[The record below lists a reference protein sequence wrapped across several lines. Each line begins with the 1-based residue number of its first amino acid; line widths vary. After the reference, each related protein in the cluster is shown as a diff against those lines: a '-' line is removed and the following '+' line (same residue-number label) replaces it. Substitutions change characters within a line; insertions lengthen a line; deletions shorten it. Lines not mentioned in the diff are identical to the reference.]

1 MPFAKIIY
9 FKGKTKDET
18 YLKRN
23 ETYVEA
29 MRRETYVS
37 LQANERLKNKNVHNS
52 FIINYIKK
60 RMRSFKAKTTAF
72 CIGLCLLGA
81 ATAERAQAAP
91 ERVSAV
97 EQTKLATGR
106 VSDSQSP
113 LIGATVMEKGTSNG
127 TITDMDGKFTLNVRS
142 GATLVISY
150 VGYVTQEIKAG
161 TDMRITLS
169 EDGHSV
175 NEVIVIGY
183 GTQRREAV
191 TGSVANVS
199 GEKLNQFAATNA
211 AQALQGRVAGVLMT
225 QTSSKPGEEM
235 QIRIR
240 GQRSLTASN
249 DPLIVLDGIPF
260 MGQLSDINPA
270 DIKSMDILKDAS
282 ATAIYGSRGANGVIL
297 ITTEKGSMGTPAKVS
312 YNGYVSFKKIFSKY
326 PMMDGPTFS
335 KFRKAAGLYQNS
347 LDEDDNTNTDWQD
360 LYYQTGVSH
369 NHDVSVSGGT
379 NGGSYSFGAGYYHDE
394 SVVPTEGYDRV
405 SVRGNFDQMVGKW
418 FRFGLST
425 NNSYRK
431 SQGVNDMYGVLSKSP
446 LASPYDEN
454 GNLKRYISLPAD
466 DQTVVTKETVK
477 RDKDVWLNE
486 NKGIGTYNTLF
497 GEVKCP
503 WVEGLSYRI
512 NIGLNFRSSKGGNFT
527 GTGVN
532 NKDANAVNGAG
543 ISENQTRNW
552 TVENLVTFDRTF
564 AEKHNLNVVGMYS
577 AEQTTYE
584 STGAS
589 AQGIPADFFQYYAL
603 DKATGQLNVNNYNY
617 WQSGLMSWMGR
628 VMYSYDNKYM
638 LSVALRSDASSRLAK
653 GHQWHTY
660 PAVSAGWNI
669 ARESFMEN
677 LTWIDN
683 LKLRVG
689 YGETSNQSVN
699 PYSTLGGLAVRNY
712 NFGSTYKAGY
722 YVNALP
728 NPELG
733 WEYSKTWNFGLDFS
747 LLSGRLFGSFEYYIQ
762 KTKDILLDVTMPS
775 TSGVNSY
782 TGNIGNTENKG
793 FELTLNGIIIDNKDG
808 WKWEAGINLY
818 ANRNKL
824 TKLTGA
830 DVVKPDGT
838 KEPERDEA
846 NRWFVGHPIDVIF
859 DYEYEGLWNESDLK
873 TGPDGKT
880 NLDILEP
887 GGNLGMIKVKYTGDY
902 DANGM
907 PVRAIGADDRQI
919 MSMEPDLIGG
929 FNTTVGYKSF
939 DLTMIG
945 AFQIG
950 GKLIS
955 AIHSSNG
962 YLNMLTGRRGQ
973 LDVDYWTPENTG
985 AKYPKPGGIQ
995 SGDNPKYGSTLG
1007 YFDAGYLKV
1016 RAITLGYNFDN
1027 LKAVKDFGITRLR
1040 LYATVQNPFVLF
1052 SPFNNESGLDPETN
1066 SWATQ
1071 NTAVAVEG
1079 YNGKHRMPIVG
1090 YNTPATRNF
1099 LFGINL
1105 TF

>member
-1 MPFAKIIY
+1 MHVNLRKSV
-9 FKGKTKDET
+9 
-18 YLKRN
+18 LC
-23 ETYVEA
+23 V
-29 MRRETYVS
+29 
-37 LQANERLKNKNVHNS
+37 
-52 FIINYIKK
+52 
-60 RMRSFKAKTTAF
+60 
-72 CIGLCLLGA
+72 GLCSLAGLMGTPQT
-81 ATAERAQAAP
+81 ATAAP
-91 ERVSAV
+91 DSQSVTAV
-97 EQTKLATGR
+97 QQTKKVTGR
-106 VSDSQSP
+106 VSDSMGT
-113 LIGATVMEKGTSNG
+113 LIGATIMEKGTTNG
-127 TITDMDGKFTLNVRS
+127 VVTDYDGNFSINVQP
-142 GATLVISY
+142 GATLVVSY
-150 VGYVTQEIKAG
+150 VGYVSQEIKVG
-161 TDMRITLS
+161 NQSNLNIML
-169 EDGHSV
+169 EDEGRNL
-175 NEVIVIGY
+175 NEVVVIGY

-191 TGSVANVS
+191 TGSVANVN
-199 GEKLNQFAATNA
+199 GEKLNQIAATNA

-225 QTSSKPGEEM
+225 QTGSKPGDEM

-240 GQRSLTASN
+240 GQRSLSASN

-260 MGQLSDINPA
+260 MGQLSDINPT

-282 ATAIYGSRGANGVIL
+282 ATAIYGSRGANGVII
-297 ITTEKGSMGTPAKVS
+297 ITTAKGNQGVPAKVS
-312 YNGYVSFKKIFSKY
+312 YNGYVSFKTVFHKY

-335 KFRKAAGLYQNS
+335 KFREYAGLYKNS
-347 LDEDDNTNTDWQD
+347 LDESDNTNTDWQD

-369 NHDVSVSGGT
+369 NHDVSVAGGT

-394 SVVPTEGYDRV
+394 SVVPTEGYDRI
-405 SVRGNFDQMVGKW
+405 SVRGNFDQTVGKW

-431 SQGVNDMYGVLSKSP
+431 TQGVNDMYGVLSKSP
-446 LASPYDEN
+446 LTSPYDEN
-454 GNLKRYISLPAD
+454 GELRRYVSLPAD
-466 DQTVVTKETVK
+466 DQSVVTKETVE

-486 NKGIGTYNTLF
+486 NKGIGSYNTLF

-503 WVEGLSYRI
+503 WIEGLSYRI
-512 NIGLNFRSSKGGNFT
+512 NIGLNFRSSKGGSFT

-532 NKDANAVNGAG
+532 NKDPKAVNGG
-543 ISENQTRNW
+543 SISENQTYNW
-552 TVENLVTFDRTF
+552 AVENLITYDHTF

-584 STGAS
+584 STGAN
-589 AQGIPADFFQYYAL
+589 AQDIPADYFQYFAL
-603 DKATGQLNVNNYNY
+603 DKATGQANLTGYNY
-617 WQSGLMSWMGR
+617 WQSGLISWMGR

-669 ARESFMEN
+669 AREDFMRD

-689 YGETSNQSVN
+689 YGETSNQSIN

-712 NFGSTYKAGY
+712 NFGDTYKAGY

-747 LLSGRLFGSFEYYIQ
+747 LFNGRLSGSLEYYSQ
-762 KTKDILLDVTMPS
+762 KTNDILLDVSLPS
-775 TSGVNSY
+775 TSGVSSY

-793 FELTLNGIIIDNKDG
+793 FELTLNGVIIDNKNG
-808 WKWEAGINLY
+808 WNWEAGINLY
-818 ANRNKL
+818 QNRNKL

-830 DVVKPDGT
+830 VDENGKPV
-838 KEPERDEA
+838 PDEG
-846 NRWFVGHPIDVIF
+846 NRWFPGHPIDVIY
-859 DYEYEGLWNESDLK
+859 DYKYIGLWQAGEEDLM
-873 TGPDGKT
+873 
-880 NLDILEP
+880 NVLEP
-887 GGNLGMIKVKYTGDY
+887 GGNIGMIKVAHDKALDE
-902 DANGM
+902 NGK
-907 PVRAIGADDRQI
+907 PTRQIGAEDREI

-929 FNTTVGYKSF
+929 FNTTVAYKNL
-939 DLTMIG
+939 DLTVIG

-955 AIHSSNG
+955 AIHSANG

-973 LDVDYWTPENTG
+973 LDVDYWTENNTG

-1016 RAITLGYNFDN
+1016 RAITLGYNFTD
-1027 LKAVKDFGITRLR
+1027 LKPIKDLGISRLR

-1066 SWATQ
+1066 SYANQ
-1071 NTAVAVEG
+1071 NTAVGIDG
-1079 YNGKHRMPIVG
+1079 YLGKHKMPIVG

-1099 LFGINL
+1099 LFGVNV

>member
-1 MPFAKIIY
+1 MHVNLRKINCLIV
-9 FKGKTKDET
+9 
-18 YLKRN
+18 LC
-23 ETYVEA
+23 
-29 MRRETYVS
+29 
-37 LQANERLKNKNVHNS
+37 S
-52 FIINYIKK
+52 FFGVT
-60 RMRSFKAKTTAF
+60 STTQ
-72 CIGLCLLGA
+72 A
-81 ATAERAQAAP
+81 ATEPVGTPSIEEVQQSKK
-91 ERVSAV
+91 V
-97 EQTKLATGR
+97 TGKVR
-106 VSDSQSP
+106 DSEGE

-127 TITDMDGKFTLNVRS
+127 VITDYNGNFSIDVSPN
-142 GATLVISY
+142 ATLVVSY
-150 VGYVTQEIKAG
+150 VGYVTQEIRVGNQSNINIVLDAEG
-161 TDMRITLS
+161 GNL
-169 EDGHSV
+169 
-175 NEVIVIGY
+175 NEVVVIGY

-191 TGSVANVS
+191 TGSVANVN
-199 GEKLNQFAATNA
+199 GEKLNQIAATNA
-211 AQALQGRVAGVLMT
+211 AQALQGRIAGVLMT
-225 QTSSKPGEEM
+225 QTSTQPGAEM

-240 GQRSLTASN
+240 GQRSLSASN

-260 MGQLSDINPA
+260 MGQLSDINPS
-270 DIKSMDILKDAS
+270 DIKSIDILKDAS
-282 ATAIYGSRGANGVIL
+282 ATAIYGSRGANGVII
-297 ITTEKGSMGTPAKVS
+297 ITTVKGSQGTPAKVS
-312 YNGYVSFKKIFSKY
+312 YNGYVSFKKVFHKY
-326 PMMDGPTFS
+326 PMMDGPTFA
-335 KFRKAAGLYQNS
+335 KFRKYAGKYQNS

-369 NHDVSVSGGT
+369 NHDVSVAGGT

-394 SVVPTEGYDRV
+394 SPVPTQAYDRV

-425 NNSYRK
+425 NTSYRK
-431 SQGVNDMYGVLSKSP
+431 TQGVNDMYGVLSKSP

-454 GNLKRYISLPAD
+454 GNIKRFVTLPAD
-466 DQTVVTKETVK
+466 DQSVVTKDVVEK
-477 RDKDVWLNE
+477 YKDVWLNE

-512 NIGLNFRSSKGGNFT
+512 NVGLNFRSSKGGNFT

-532 NKDANAVNGAG
+532 NKDENAVNGGG

-552 TVENLVTFDRTF
+552 AVENIVTFDRTF
-564 AEKHNLNVVGMYS
+564 AEKHNINIVGMYS
-577 AEQTTYE
+577 AEETTYE

-589 AQGIPADFFQYYAL
+589 AQNIPADYFQYYAL
-603 DKATGQLNVNNYNY
+603 DKATGEVNLNNYNY

-638 LSVALRSDASSRLAK
+638 LSAALRSDASSRLAK

-669 ARESFMEN
+669 SREEFMEPI
-677 LTWIDN
+677 TWVDN

-689 YGETSNQSVN
+689 YGETSNQSIS

-712 NFGSTYKAGY
+712 NFGSTYMAGY

-728 NPELG
+728 NTELG
-733 WEYSKTWNFGLDFS
+733 WEYSKTWNFGIDFS
-747 LLSGRLFGSFEYYIQ
+747 LFSGRLYGSLEYYIQ
-762 KTKDILLDVTMPS
+762 KTNDILLDVSLPS
-775 TSGVNSY
+775 TSGVSSF
-782 TGNIGNTENKG
+782 TGNIGKTENKG
-793 FELTLNGIIIDNKDG
+793 WEFTLNGIILDNKNG
-808 WKWEAGINLY
+808 WHWEAGINLY

-824 TKLTGA
+824 TALASGE
-830 DVVKPDGT
+830 D
-838 KEPERDEA
+838 RDEG
-846 NRWFVGHPIDVIF
+846 NRWFVGHPIDVIY
-859 DYEYEGLWNESDLK
+859 DYEYDGLWNAEDVYK
-873 TGPDGKT
+873 VTVKNADGTTTETT
-880 NLDILEP
+880 NFAILEP
-887 GGNLGMIKVKYTGDY
+887 GGNLGMIKVKYNDDVL
-902 DANGM
+902 DANGV
-907 PVRAIGADDRQI
+907 PTRAIGSDDRRI

-929 FNTTVGYKSF
+929 FNTTVGYKNF
-939 DLTMIG
+939 DLNVIG

-973 LDVDYWTPENTG
+973 LDIDYWTEENTG

-1007 YFDAGYLKV
+1007 YFDAGYLKI
-1016 RAITLGYNFDN
+1016 RAITLGYNFDK
-1027 LKAVKDFGITRLR
+1027 LKAVKDLGISRLR
-1040 LYATVQNPFVLF
+1040 LYATIQNPFVLF

-1066 SWATQ
+1066 SWANE
-1071 NTAVAVEG
+1071 NTAVAYGE
-1079 YNGKHRMPIVG
+1079 YSGKHRMPIVG

-1099 LFGINL
+1099 LFGVNV

>member
-1 MPFAKIIY
+1 M
-9 FKGKTKDET
+9 
-18 YLKRN
+18 
-23 ETYVEA
+23 
-29 MRRETYVS
+29 
-37 LQANERLKNKNVHNS
+37 
-52 FIINYIKK
+52 
-60 RMRSFKAKTTAF
+60 SFKAKKTVL
-72 CIGLCLLGA
+72 CLGLCFLGI
-81 ATAERAQAAP
+81 
-91 ERVSAV
+91 VSAQQV
-97 EQTKLATGR
+97 SAAAGVASVQQTMQASGHVT
-106 VSDSQSP
+106 DSQGP

-127 TITDMDGKFTLNVRS
+127 TVTDFEGNFSLNVKP
-142 GATLVISY
+142 GATLVVSY
-150 VGYVTQEIKAG
+150 VGYISQEVKAG
-161 TDMRITLS
+161 SNMHVNLK
-169 EDGHSV
+169 EDGHVV
-175 NEVIVIGY
+175 NEVVVIGY

-191 TGSVANVS
+191 TGSVANVN
-199 GEKLNQFAATNA
+199 GEKLNQVAASNA

-240 GQRSLTASN
+240 GQRSLSASN

-282 ATAIYGSRGANGVIL
+282 ATAIYGSRGANGVII
-297 ITTEKGSMGTPAKVS
+297 ITTVKGSQGTPAKVS
-312 YNGYVSFKKIFSKY
+312 YNGYVSFKKVFHKY

-335 KFRKAAGLYQNS
+335 KFRQYAGLYQNS
-347 LDEDDNTNTDWQD
+347 LDENDNTSTDWQD
-360 LYYQTGVSH
+360 LYYQTGVSY

-394 SVVPTEGYDRV
+394 SVVPTEGYDRI
-405 SVRGNFDQMVGKW
+405 SVRGNFDQSVGKY

-431 SQGVNDMYGVLSKSP
+431 TKGVNDMYGVLSKSP

-454 GNLKRYISLPAD
+454 GNLKRFVTLPAD
-466 DQTVVTKETVK
+466 DQSVVTKETVE
-477 RDKDVWLNE
+477 RDQEVWLNE
-486 NKGIGTYNTLF
+486 NKGIGSYNTLF
-497 GEVKCP
+497 GELKCP
-503 WVEGLSYRI
+503 WIEGLSYRI

-532 NKDANAVNGAG
+532 NKDENAINGGG

-552 TVENLVTFDRTF
+552 AIENLLTYDHTF
-564 AEKHNLNVVGMYS
+564 AEKHNLNVVAMYS
-577 AEQTTYE
+577 AEETTYE

-589 AQGIPADFFQYYAL
+589 AQGIPADYFQYYAL
-603 DKATGQLNVNNYNY
+603 DKATGEVNLNNYNY
-617 WQSGLMSWMGR
+617 WQSGLVSWMGR

-638 LSVALRSDASSRLAK
+638 ISAALRSDASSRLAK

-677 LTWIDN
+677 LKWIDN

-689 YGETSNQSVN
+689 YGETSNQSIN
-699 PYSTLGGLAVRNY
+699 PYSTLGGLAIRNY

-747 LLSGRLFGSFEYYIQ
+747 LFNGRLYGSIEYYTQ
-762 KTKDILLDVTMPS
+762 KTKDILLDVSLPS
-775 TSGVNSY
+775 TSGVSSF

-793 FELTLNGIIIDNKDG
+793 FELTLNGIIIDNKNG
-808 WKWEAGINLY
+808 WNWEAGINLY

-824 TKLTGA
+824 TKLTG
-830 DVVKPDGT
+830 T
-838 KEPERDEA
+838 EPIILPNGQEKKERDEA
-846 NRWFVGHPIDVIF
+846 NRWFVGYPIDVIY
-859 DYEYEGLWNESDLK
+859 DYEYEGLWQEGD
-873 TGPDGKT
+873 PY
-880 NLDILEP
+880 LDILEP
-887 GGNLGMIKVKYTGDY
+887 GGNVGMIKVKYRGDASLGDY
-902 DANGM
+902 EADGVT
-907 PVRAIGADDRQI
+907 PSRAIGAEDRQI

-929 FNTTVGYKSF
+929 FNTTVGYKGF
-939 DLTMIG
+939 DLTVIG

-1007 YFDAGYLKV
+1007 YFNAGYLKF
-1016 RAITLGYNFDN
+1016 RTITLGYNFDN
-1027 LKAVKDFGITRLR
+1027 LRCIKDLGISRLR

-1066 SWATQ
+1066 SWANQ
-1071 NTAVAVEG
+1071 NTAVPVDG
-1079 YNGKHRMPIVG
+1079 YTGKHKMPIVG

-1099 LFGINL
+1099 LFGVNV

>member
-1 MPFAKIIY
+1 M
-9 FKGKTKDET
+9 
-18 YLKRN
+18 
-23 ETYVEA
+23 
-29 MRRETYVS
+29 
-37 LQANERLKNKNVHNS
+37 
-52 FIINYIKK
+52 
-60 RMRSFKAKTTAF
+60 SFKAKKTAL
-72 CIGLCLLGA
+72 CVGLCLIGMIGAQQASA
-81 ATAERAQAAP
+81 ATESVASVQQTRQASGH
-91 ERVSAV
+91 V
-97 EQTKLATGR
+97 T
-106 VSDSQSP
+106 DSQGP
-113 LIGATVMEKGTSNG
+113 LIGATVMEKGTTNG
-127 TITDMDGKFTLNVRS
+127 TVTDFGGNFTLNVKP

-150 VGYVTQEIKAG
+150 VGYETQEVKESSHVSVILK
-161 TDMRITLS
+161 
-169 EDGHSV
+169 EDGHVV
-175 NEVIVIGY
+175 NEVVVIGY

-191 TGSVANVS
+191 TGSVANIG
-199 GEKLNQFAATNA
+199 GEKLNQVAATNA

-240 GQRSLTASN
+240 GQRSLSASN

-260 MGQLSDINPA
+260 MGQLSDINPS
-270 DIKSMDILKDAS
+270 DIKSLDILKDAS
-282 ATAIYGSRGANGVIL
+282 ATAIYGSRGANGVII
-297 ITTEKGSMGTPAKVS
+297 ITTVKGTQGTPAKVS
-312 YNGYVSFKKIFSKY
+312 YNGYVSFKKVFHKY
-326 PMMDGPTFS
+326 PMMDGPAFS
-335 KFRKAAGLYQNS
+335 KMRQYAGLYQNS
-347 LDEDDNTNTDWQD
+347 LDENDNTNTDWQD

-369 NHDVSVSGGT
+369 NHDVSVAGGT

-405 SVRGNFDQMVGKW
+405 SVRGNFDQMVGKY

-466 DQTVVTKETVK
+466 DQSVVTKETVE
-477 RDKDVWLNE
+477 RDKEVWLNE
-486 NKGIGTYNTLF
+486 NKGIGSYNTIF
-497 GEVKCP
+497 GELKCP
-503 WVEGLSYRI
+503 WIEGLSYRI

-532 NKDANAVNGAG
+532 NKDANAVNGGG

-552 TVENLVTFDRTF
+552 AVENLLTFDRTF
-564 AEKHNLNVVGMYS
+564 AEKHNLNVVAMYS

-584 STGAS
+584 SSGAGV
-589 AQGIPADFFQYYAL
+589 QDIPADYFQYYAL
-603 DKATGQLNVNNYNY
+603 DKAVGQVNLNNYNY
-617 WQSGLMSWMGR
+617 WQSGLVSWMGR

-638 LSVALRSDASSRLAK
+638 ISAALRSDASSRLAK

-669 ARESFMEN
+669 ARESFMEGTKN
-677 LTWIDN
+677 WLDN
-683 LKLRVG
+683 LKLRIG
-689 YGETSNQSVN
+689 YGETSNQSIN

-747 LLSGRLFGSFEYYIQ
+747 LFNGRLSGSFEYYTQ
-762 KTKDILLDVTMPS
+762 KTNDILLDVSLPS
-775 TSGVNSY
+775 TSGVSSY
-782 TGNIGNTENKG
+782 VGNIGNTQNKG
-793 FELTLNGIIIDNKDG
+793 WELTLNGIIIDNKNG
-808 WKWEAGINLY
+808 WNWEAGINLY
-818 ANRNKL
+818 QNRNKL

-830 DVVKPDGT
+830 VDANGNPVPD
-838 KEPERDEA
+838 KA
-846 NRWFVGHPIDVIF
+846 NRWFIDQPIDVIY
-859 DYEYEGLWNESDLK
+859 DYKYDGLWNESDVYPVTIK
-873 TGPDGKT
+873 NEDGTTTETT
-880 NLDILEP
+880 NFAILEP
-887 GGNLGMIKVKYTGDY
+887 GGNIGMIKVAHERALDE
-902 DANGM
+902 NGV
-907 PVRAIGADDRQI
+907 PTRQIGEDDREV

-929 FNTTVGYKSF
+929 FNTTVGYKGF
-939 DLTMIG
+939 DLTIIG

-955 AIHSSNG
+955 AIHSANG

-973 LDVDYWTPENTG
+973 LDVDYWTEQNTG

-1007 YFDAGYLKV
+1007 YFNAGYLKF

-1027 LKAVKDFGITRLR
+1027 LKAIKNFGISRLR

-1066 SWATQ
+1066 SFATQ
-1071 NTAVAVEG
+1071 NTAVGIDG
-1079 YNGKHRMPIVG
+1079 YTGKHKMPIVG

-1099 LFGINL
+1099 IFGLNL

>member
-1 MPFAKIIY
+1 MHVNLRKSV
-9 FKGKTKDET
+9 
-18 YLKRN
+18 LC
-23 ETYVEA
+23 V
-29 MRRETYVS
+29 
-37 LQANERLKNKNVHNS
+37 
-52 FIINYIKK
+52 
-60 RMRSFKAKTTAF
+60 
-72 CIGLCLLGA
+72 GLCSLAGLMGTPQT
-81 ATAERAQAAP
+81 ATAAP
-91 ERVSAV
+91 DSQSVTAV
-97 EQTKLATGR
+97 QQTKKVTGR
-106 VSDSQSP
+106 VSDSMGT
-113 LIGATVMEKGTSNG
+113 LIGATIMEKGTTNG
-127 TITDMDGKFTLNVRS
+127 VVTDYDGNFSINVQP
-142 GATLVISY
+142 GATLVVSY
-150 VGYVTQEIKAG
+150 VGYVSQEIKVG
-161 TDMRITLS
+161 NQSNLNIML
-169 EDGHSV
+169 EDEGRNL
-175 NEVIVIGY
+175 NEVVVIGY

-191 TGSVANVS
+191 TGSVANVN
-199 GEKLNQFAATNA
+199 GEKLNQIAATNA

-225 QTSSKPGEEM
+225 QTGSKPGDEM

-240 GQRSLTASN
+240 GQRSLSASN

-260 MGQLSDINPA
+260 MGQLSDINPT

-282 ATAIYGSRGANGVIL
+282 ATAIYGSRGANGVII
-297 ITTEKGSMGTPAKVS
+297 ITTVKGSQGTPAKVS
-312 YNGYVSFKKIFSKY
+312 YNGYVNFKTVFHKY

-335 KFRKAAGLYQNS
+335 KMRQYAGLYKNS
-347 LDEDDNTNTDWQD
+347 LDESDDTNTDWQD

-369 NHDVSVSGGT
+369 NHDVSIAGGT

-394 SVVPTEGYDRV
+394 SVVPTEGYNRI
-405 SVRGNFDQMVGKW
+405 SVRGNFDQMIGKW

-431 SQGVNDMYGVLSKSP
+431 TQGVNDMYGVLSKSP
-446 LASPYDEN
+446 LASPYDAD
-454 GNLKRYISLPAD
+454 GNLKRYVSLPAD
-466 DQTVVTKETVK
+466 DQSVVTKETVE

-486 NKGIGTYNTLF
+486 NKGIGSYNTLF

-512 NIGLNFRSSKGGNFT
+512 NIGLNFRSSKGGSFT

-532 NKDANAVNGAG
+532 NKDPKAVNGG
-543 ISENQTRNW
+543 SISENQTYNW
-552 TVENLVTFDRTF
+552 AVENLITYDHTF

-584 STGAS
+584 STGAN
-589 AQGIPADFFQYYAL
+589 AQDIPADYFQYFAL
-603 DKATGQLNVNNYNY
+603 DKATGQANLTGYNY
-617 WQSGLMSWMGR
+617 WQSGLISWMGR

-669 ARESFMEN
+669 AREDFMRD

-689 YGETSNQSVN
+689 YGETSNQSIN

-712 NFGSTYKAGY
+712 NFGDTYKAGY

-747 LLSGRLFGSFEYYIQ
+747 LFNGRLSGSLEYYSQ
-762 KTKDILLDVTMPS
+762 KTNDILLDVSLPS
-775 TSGVNSY
+775 TSGVSSY

-793 FELTLNGIIIDNKDG
+793 FELTLNGVIIDNKNG
-808 WKWEAGINLY
+808 WNWEAGINLY
-818 ANRNKL
+818 QNRNKL

-830 DVVKPDGT
+830 VDENGKPV
-838 KEPERDEA
+838 PDEG
-846 NRWFVGHPIDVIF
+846 NRWFPGHPIDVIY
-859 DYEYEGLWNESDLK
+859 DYKYIGLWQAGEEDLM
-873 TGPDGKT
+873 
-880 NLDILEP
+880 NVLEP
-887 GGNLGMIKVKYTGDY
+887 GGNIGMIKVAHDKALDEKGKPT
-902 DANGM
+902 
-907 PVRAIGADDRQI
+907 RQIGAEDREI

-929 FNTTVGYKSF
+929 FNTTVAYKNL
-939 DLTMIG
+939 DLTVIG

-955 AIHSSNG
+955 AIHSANG

-973 LDVDYWTPENTG
+973 LDVDYWTENNTG

-1016 RAITLGYNFDN
+1016 RSITLGYNFTD
-1027 LKAVKDFGITRLR
+1027 LKPIKDLGISRLR

-1052 SPFNNESGLDPETN
+1052 SPYNNESGLDPETN
-1066 SWATQ
+1066 SYANQ
-1071 NTAVAVEG
+1071 NTAVGIDG
-1079 YNGKHRMPIVG
+1079 YLGKHKMPIVG

-1099 LFGINL
+1099 LFGVNV

>member
-1 MPFAKIIY
+1 M
-9 FKGKTKDET
+9 
-18 YLKRN
+18 
-23 ETYVEA
+23 
-29 MRRETYVS
+29 
-37 LQANERLKNKNVHNS
+37 
-52 FIINYIKK
+52 
-60 RMRSFKAKTTAF
+60 SFKAKKTAL
-72 CIGLCLLGA
+72 CVGLCFLGILS
-81 ATAERAQAAP
+81 AQEA
-91 ERVSAV
+91 SAV
-97 EQTKLATGR
+97 TESVTSVQQTKQATGQ
-106 VSDSQSP
+106 VSDSQGP

-127 TITDMDGKFTLNVRS
+127 TVTDFNGNFSLNVKP

-150 VGYVTQEIKAG
+150 VGYESQEIKAG
-161 TDMRITLS
+161 DNLRVELK
-169 EDGHSV
+169 EDGHVV
-175 NEVIVIGY
+175 NEVVVIGY

-191 TGSVANVS
+191 TGSVANIG
-199 GEKLNQFAATNA
+199 GEKLNQIAATNA

-225 QTSSKPGEEM
+225 QTGSKPGDEM

-240 GQRSLTASN
+240 GQRSLSASN

-260 MGQLSDINPA
+260 MGVLSDINPA

-282 ATAIYGSRGANGVIL
+282 ATAIYGSRGANGVII
-297 ITTEKGSMGTPAKVS
+297 ITTVKGSQGAPAKVS
-312 YNGYVSFKKIFSKY
+312 YNGYVSFKKVFKKY

-335 KFRKAAGLYQNS
+335 KFRQYAGLYQNS
-347 LDEDDNTNTDWQD
+347 LDENDNTNTDWQD

-369 NHDVSVSGGT
+369 NHDVSVAGGT

-405 SVRGNFDQMVGKW
+405 SVRGNFDQMVGKY

-431 SQGVNDMYGVLSKSP
+431 TQGVNDMYGVLSKSP

-466 DQTVVTKETVK
+466 DQSVVTKETVE

-486 NKGIGTYNTLF
+486 NKGIGSYNTLF

-532 NKDANAVNGAG
+532 NKDANAVNGGG

-552 TVENLVTFDRTF
+552 AVENLLTYDHIF
-564 AEKHNLNVVGMYS
+564 AEKHNVNVVAMYS

-589 AQGIPADFFQYYAL
+589 AQDIPADYFQYYAL
-603 DKATGQLNVNNYNY
+603 DKAVGQANLTGYNY

-638 LSVALRSDASSRLAK
+638 ISAALRSDASSRLAK

-669 ARESFMEN
+669 SREQFMEN

-689 YGETSNQSVN
+689 YGETSNQSIN

-747 LLSGRLFGSFEYYIQ
+747 LFSGRLYGSFEYYTQ
-762 KTKDILLDVTMPS
+762 KTNDILLDVSLPS
-775 TSGVNSY
+775 TSGVSSY

-793 FELTLNGIIIDNKDG
+793 WELTLNGIIIDNKNG
-808 WKWEAGINLY
+808 WNWEAGINLY
-818 ANRNKL
+818 QNRNKL

-830 DVVKPDGT
+830 LDENGNPVPDKG
-838 KEPERDEA
+838 
-846 NRWFVGHPIDVIF
+846 NRWFIGYPIDVIY
-859 DYEYEGLWNESDLK
+859 DYKYIGLWQAGEEAQMN
-873 TGPDGKT
+873 
-880 NLDILEP
+880 ILEP
-887 GGNLGMIKVKYTGDY
+887 GGNIGMIKVAHDKAL
-902 DANGM
+902 DANGN
-907 PVRAIGADDRQI
+907 PTRQIGEDDREV

-929 FNTTVGYKSF
+929 FNTTVGYKGF
-939 DLTMIG
+939 DLTVIG
-945 AFQIG
+945 AFQVG

-955 AIHSSNG
+955 AIHSANG

-973 LDVDYWTPENTG
+973 LDVDYWTEQNTG

-1027 LKAVKDFGITRLR
+1027 LKAVKDFGISRLR
-1040 LYATVQNPFVLF
+1040 LYATIQNPFVLF

-1066 SWATQ
+1066 SYANQ
-1071 NTAVAVEG
+1071 NTAVGIDG
-1079 YNGKHRMPIVG
+1079 YTGKHRMPIVG
-1090 YNTPATRNF
+1090 YNTPSTRNF
-1099 LFGINL
+1099 IFGLNV

>member
-1 MPFAKIIY
+1 MHVNLRKSV
-9 FKGKTKDET
+9 
-18 YLKRN
+18 LC
-23 ETYVEA
+23 V
-29 MRRETYVS
+29 
-37 LQANERLKNKNVHNS
+37 
-52 FIINYIKK
+52 
-60 RMRSFKAKTTAF
+60 
-72 CIGLCLLGA
+72 GLCSLAGLMGTPQT
-81 ATAERAQAAP
+81 ATAAP
-91 ERVSAV
+91 DSQSVTAV
-97 EQTKLATGR
+97 QQTKKVTGR
-106 VSDSQSP
+106 VSDSMGT
-113 LIGATVMEKGTSNG
+113 LIGATIMEKGTTNG
-127 TITDMDGKFTLNVRS
+127 VVTDYDGNFSINVQS
-142 GATLVISY
+142 GATLVVSY
-150 VGYVTQEIKAG
+150 VGYVSQEIKVG
-161 TDMRITLS
+161 NQSNLNIML
-169 EDGHSV
+169 EDEGRNL
-175 NEVIVIGY
+175 NEVVVIGY

-191 TGSVANVS
+191 TGSVANVN
-199 GEKLNQFAATNA
+199 GEKLNQIAATNA

-225 QTSSKPGEEM
+225 QTGSKPGDEM

-240 GQRSLTASN
+240 GQRSLSASN

-260 MGQLSDINPA
+260 MGQLSDINPT

-282 ATAIYGSRGANGVIL
+282 ATAIYGSRGANGVII
-297 ITTEKGSMGTPAKVS
+297 ITTAKGNQGVPAKVS
-312 YNGYVSFKKIFSKY
+312 YNGYVSFKTVFHKY

-335 KFRKAAGLYQNS
+335 KFREYAGLYKNS
-347 LDEDDNTNTDWQD
+347 LDESDNTNTDWQD

-369 NHDVSVSGGT
+369 NHDVSVAGGT

-394 SVVPTEGYDRV
+394 SVVPTEGYDRI
-405 SVRGNFDQMVGKW
+405 SVRGNFDQTVGKW

-431 SQGVNDMYGVLSKSP
+431 TQGVNDMYGVLSKSP
-446 LASPYDEN
+446 LTSPYDEN
-454 GNLKRYISLPAD
+454 GELRRYVSLPAD
-466 DQTVVTKETVK
+466 DQSVVTKETVE

-486 NKGIGTYNTLF
+486 NKGIGSYNTLF

-503 WVEGLSYRI
+503 WIEGLSYRI
-512 NIGLNFRSSKGGNFT
+512 NIGLNFRSSKGGSFT

-532 NKDANAVNGAG
+532 NKDPKAVNGG
-543 ISENQTRNW
+543 SISENQTYNW
-552 TVENLVTFDRTF
+552 AVENLITYDHTF

-584 STGAS
+584 STGAN
-589 AQGIPADFFQYYAL
+589 AQDIPADYFQYFAL
-603 DKATGQLNVNNYNY
+603 DKATGQANLTGYNY
-617 WQSGLMSWMGR
+617 WQSGLISWMGR

-669 ARESFMEN
+669 AREDFMRD

-689 YGETSNQSVN
+689 YGETSNQSIN

-712 NFGSTYKAGY
+712 NFGDTYKAGY

-747 LLSGRLFGSFEYYIQ
+747 LFNGRLSGSLEYYSQ
-762 KTKDILLDVTMPS
+762 KTNDILLDVSLPS
-775 TSGVNSY
+775 TSGVSSY

-793 FELTLNGIIIDNKDG
+793 FELTLNGVIIDNKNG
-808 WKWEAGINLY
+808 WNWEAGINLY
-818 ANRNKL
+818 QNRNKL

-830 DVVKPDGT
+830 VDENGKPV
-838 KEPERDEA
+838 PDEA
-846 NRWFVGHPIDVIF
+846 NRWFPGHPIDVIY
-859 DYEYEGLWNESDLK
+859 DYKYIGLWQAGEEDLM
-873 TGPDGKT
+873 
-880 NLDILEP
+880 NVLEP
-887 GGNLGMIKVKYTGDY
+887 GGNIGMIKVAHDKALDE
-902 DANGM
+902 NGK
-907 PVRAIGADDRQI
+907 PTRQIGAEDREI

-929 FNTTVGYKSF
+929 FNTTVAYKNL
-939 DLTMIG
+939 DLTVIG

-955 AIHSSNG
+955 AIHSANG

-973 LDVDYWTPENTG
+973 LDVDYWTENNTG

-1016 RAITLGYNFDN
+1016 RAITLGYNFTD
-1027 LKAVKDFGITRLR
+1027 LKPIKDLGISRLR

-1066 SWATQ
+1066 SFANQ
-1071 NTAVAVEG
+1071 NTAVGIDG
-1079 YNGKHRMPIVG
+1079 YTGKHKMPIVG

-1099 LFGINL
+1099 LFGINV